1 MQSNN
6 LDGAYEYE
14 RERRND
20 ELRAAAESQRV
31 HDLMGDQRRR
41 RLPPALLVGLLVMI
55 IVLLQVF

>member
-31 HDLMGDQRRR
+31 HDLLGDQHRRR
-41 RLPPALLVGLLVMI
+41 VSPAVLVGLLVMI
-55 IVLLQVF
+55 IVLLQVL